1 MKTRAIPTLVA
12 LYLFAIALLA
22 PHAAAQTARFHT
34 NLGDIDVVLNPS
46 AAPATVANFINYV
59 NKGSYTNTVFHRSVS
74 SFIVQAGGFALTNHN
89 LVSIPQDATVKNEYS
104 ISNTRGTIA
113 MAKLDGNPNSAT
125 NQWFFNLADSNASNL
140 NFQNGGFTVFGK
152 IADAAGLAVMDK
164 IAAVPV
170 PYPGPLAAPLDQ
182 IPLQNWNGGNLT
194 DANYVLVL
202 SISLPDVAPQQPA
215 VASNGV
221 VTAGS
226 FGGFASAAP
235 GSFIE
240 IYGSNLANSRRGW
253 TGSDFTGN
261 NAPITLD
268 GVTVTIGG
276 TPAFVNYVS
285 PAQVNVQ
292 VPAEVPIGGSV
303 PVVVS
308 YKGQSS
314 DPVMLTIKTQ
324 AAGLLAP
331 ATFNVL
337 GKQYVVAVHADS
349 GDFVSNGNLPGF
361 PEPAVPGETL
371 LFYGIGFGPVT
382 PASTPVAGQIVSGL
396 TTLAAPLQFKIGST
410 VAQVMYAGFVPGLV
424 GVYQLNVVVPKDAP
438 TGDLPVE
445 VTLGA
450 DVLEQKLF
458 LPVQK

>member
-1 MKTRAIPTLVA
+1 MKFRVFHYIIVLLLPAVT
-12 LYLFAIALLA
+12 LLA
-22 PHAAAQTARFHT
+22 PRASAQTARFHT
-34 NLGDIDVVLNPS
+34 NLGDIDVILNPS
-46 AAPATVANFINYV
+46 AAPSTVANFINYV
-59 NKGSYTNTVFHRSVS
+59 NKGAYTNTVFHRSVPG
-74 SFIVQAGGFALTNHN
+74 FIIQSGGYALTNHN

-113 MAKLDGNPNSAT
+113 MAKLGSDPNSAT
-125 NQWFFNLADSNASNL
+125 NQWFFNLSDSNASNL
-140 NFQNGGFTVFGK
+140 NFKNGGFTVFGK

-164 IAAVPV
+164 IATVPV
-170 PYPGPLAAPLDQ
+170 PNPGPLLTPFDQ

-194 DANYVLVL
+194 DANYILVL
-202 SISLPDVAPQQPA
+202 SITLPDVAPQQPA
-215 VASNGV
+215 VGSNGV
-221 VTAGS
+221 VTASS
-226 FGGFASAAP
+226 FGGFTSAAP

-240 IYGSNLANSRRGW
+240 IYGANLANTRRSW
-253 TGSDFTGN
+253 TDGDFTGN
-261 NAPITLD
+261 NAPTTLD

-276 TPAFVNYVS
+276 KPAFVYFVS

-292 VPAEVPIGGSV
+292 VPADVPVGGSV

-314 DPVMLTIKTQ
+314 DPVVLPIKSQ
-324 AAGLLAP
+324 SAGLLAP
-331 ATFNVL
+331 SSFNVF

-349 GDFVSNGNLPGF
+349 GGYVSNGNLPGF

-382 PASTPVAGQIVSGL
+382 PASTPIAGQIVNGL
-396 TTLAAPLQFKIGST
+396 TALATPLQFKIGST
-410 VAQVMYAGFVPGLV
+410 LAQVLYAGFVPGLV
-424 GVYQLNVVVPKDAP
+424 GVYQFNVVVPKDAP

-445 VTLGA
+445 VTFGA
-450 DVLEQKLF
+450 DVLAQTLF